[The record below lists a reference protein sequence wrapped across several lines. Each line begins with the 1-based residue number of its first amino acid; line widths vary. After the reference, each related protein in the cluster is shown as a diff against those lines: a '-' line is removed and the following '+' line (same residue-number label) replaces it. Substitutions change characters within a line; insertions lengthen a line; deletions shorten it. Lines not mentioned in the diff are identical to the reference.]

1 MPQLAKSFC
10 LHFTFSMI
18 SYILDATAS
27 SQLLFIVYDGRKG
40 TIICQDAA
48 VKAMIHHYC
57 TKTVI
62 TTSSVGATTFGIMT
76 LSINSL
82 SIKTL
87 FIMPLASFILALS
100 LSLGIHSDGQSVS
113 QTERQ
118 TDGQAYRWTDRQMDR
133 LTVGQTECH
142 YVLAQ

>member
-1 MPQLAKSFC
+1 MIGLIYIDHNICIERVSASAGLNLLIIVCTLNYLYDLRYINIPQLAKSFW
-10 LHFTFSMI
+10 LQFAFSMI
-18 SYILDATAS
+18 SCILDATAS

-40 TIICQDAA
+40 TIICHDAA

-62 TTSSVGATTFGIMT
+62 TTSSVGATTFSITTLGITT

-87 FIMPLASFILALS
+87 YMMPLI
-100 LSLGIHSDGQSVS
+100 
-113 QTERQ
+113 
-118 TDGQAYRWTDRQMDR
+118 
-133 LTVGQTECH
+133 
-142 YVLAQ
+142 